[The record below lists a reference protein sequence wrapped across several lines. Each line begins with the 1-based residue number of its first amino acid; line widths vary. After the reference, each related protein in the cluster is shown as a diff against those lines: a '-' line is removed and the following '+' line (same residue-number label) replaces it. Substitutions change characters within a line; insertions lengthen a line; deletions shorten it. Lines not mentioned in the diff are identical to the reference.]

1 MDLRNFFSALIVLL
15 FLFPFS
21 AGFGEE
27 GPREIA
33 YTLFARLP
41 KIEKI
46 ALSPDGQ
53 TLAILY
59 PAEGETRFTIFDIRK
74 NPENKPL
81 PFKIKFDITWVGW
94 ANNDRLLIS
103 QIGIGYVLGK
113 SYITLTGGLI
123 AFDKDGTNSKKLLGH
138 RSVNKHFPSFLS
150 MKVLST
156 LPDDHE
162 NILIQLQKPEDKT
175 PGVYKLNV
183 YTGDLTE
190 VEAPMKGMTNWA
202 VDYDKIVRLG
212 WGEREDEPVLIART
226 SATSEWIEIQNND
239 IFEDGEFQ
247 LLGFGF
253 DASSLFFRSSLNTG
267 RAAIYEFDF
276 LTGMITRKVFD
287 DPVYDVDGL
296 VLSISKK
303 QISAGKL
310 TADFPE
316 LVPLNPDFEKWQ
328 GKISQALGG
337 LRFQIMDS
345 TPDEQFFIIR
355 SFSEKDP
362 GSLYLLDGVNNELS
376 PIWEVLP
383 SLFPENMNE
392 VRKVTYFARD
402 GLGIEA
408 YLTIPKGSEGK
419 NLPTVIIL
427 HGGPWVRDSM
437 IFNAQTQFL
446 ANRGFAVFQPN
457 FRGSSGY
464 GKTFL
469 ELGYGEW
476 GGKMQLDIQDGLAW
490 LVRNGIANPD
500 KVCLLG
506 ASYGGYAALMALAQ
520 FPDDYECAI
529 ALAPVTDLNLLLKE
543 LRGNSS
549 EKFITKAI
557 KNKMDK
563 RDLMRLSPYKVAKDI
578 SDPILLL
585 HGTLDRII
593 PFEHSDKMAKALEK
607 ANKDVRLIP
616 LQNSGHDLFHEKTR
630 LKYFREIEK
639 FLKKH
644 IGQPENANA
653 DGGD

>member
-1 MDLRNFFSALIVLL
+1 M
-15 FLFPFS
+15 
-21 AGFGEE
+21 
-27 GPREIA
+27 
-33 YTLFARLP
+33 T
-41 KIEKI
+41 
-46 ALSPDGQ
+46 
-53 TLAILY
+53 IL
-59 PAEGETRFTIFDIRK
+59 
-74 NPENKPL
+74 
-81 PFKIKFDITWVGW
+81 V
-94 ANNDRLLIS
+94 
-103 QIGIGYVLGK
+103 
-113 SYITLTGGLI
+113 
-123 AFDKDGTNSKKLLGH
+123 
-138 RSVNKHFPSFLS
+138 
-150 MKVLST
+150 
-156 LPDDHE
+156 
-162 NILIQLQKPEDKT
+162 
-175 PGVYKLNV
+175 
-183 YTGDLTE
+183 
-190 VEAPMKGMTNWA
+190 
-202 VDYDKIVRLG
+202 
-212 WGEREDEPVLIART
+212 
-226 SATSEWIEIQNND
+226 
-239 IFEDGEFQ
+239 
-247 LLGFGF
+247 
-253 DASSLFFRSSLNTG
+253 
-267 RAAIYEFDF
+267 
-276 LTGMITRKVFD
+276 
-287 DPVYDVDGL
+287 
-296 VLSISKK
+296 
-303 QISAGKL
+303 
-310 TADFPE
+310 
-316 LVPLNPDFEKWQ
+316 
-328 GKISQALGG
+328 
-337 LRFQIMDS
+337 
-345 TPDEQFFIIR
+345 
-355 SFSEKDP
+355 
-362 GSLYLLDGVNNELS
+362 
-376 PIWEVLP
+376 
-383 SLFPENMNE
+383 PENMNRSQQ
-392 VRKVTYFARD
+392 VNYFDRNDLWIDTYM
-402 GLGIEA
+402 
-408 YLTIPKGSEGK
+408 TIPKGSEGK
-419 NLPTVIIL
+419 NLPTVIIH

>member
-1 MDLRNFFSALIVLL
+1 MRNFFSVLIVLL
-15 FLFPFS
+15 FLFPFN

-59 PAEGETRFTIFDIRK
+59 PLNNETKFTIFDIRK
-74 NPENKPL
+74 NPENEPL
-81 PFKIKFDITWVGW
+81 AIETKGLNIIWVGW
-94 ANNDRLLIS
+94 ANNDRLLIN
-103 QIGIGYVLGK
+103 QIGIGIILGK
-113 SYITLTGGLI
+113 NFFALTGGLT
-123 AFDKDGTNSKKLLGH
+123 AFDKDGKNSKKLLGPGSANN
-138 RSVNKHFPSFLS
+138 RNLG

-162 NILIQLQKPEDKT
+162 NILIQLQSPEDKT

-183 YTGDLTE
+183 YTGNLAE
-190 VEAPMKGMTNWA
+190 VEIPIKGITNWA
-202 VDYDKIVRLG
+202 VDYSKIVRLG
-212 WGEREDEPVLIART
+212 WGERKNIPILIART
-226 SATSEWIEIQNND
+226 SATSEWKEIQNND

-253 DASSLFFRSSLNTG
+253 DASTLFFRSSLNTG

-276 LTGMITRKVFD
+276 LTGIITRKVFD

-296 VLSISKK
+296 VLSISRK
-303 QISAGKL
+303 QISAGML

-328 GKISQALGG
+328 GKISRALGG

-362 GSLYLLDGVNNELS
+362 GSLYLFDGVNNELS

-402 GLGIEA
+402 GLEIEA

-490 LVRNGIANPD
+490 LVRNGITNPER
-500 KVCLLG
+500 VCLLG
-506 ASYGGYAALMALAQ
+506 ASYGGYAVLMALAQ
-520 FPDDYECAI
+520 FPDDYKCAV
-529 ALAPVTDLNLLLKE
+529 ALAPVTDLNLLVKD
-543 LRGNSS
+543 LRGNVS
-549 EKFITKAI
+549 EKILIKAV
-557 KNKMDK
+557 KNKMTK
-563 RDLMRLSPYKVAKDI
+563 RELSKRSPYKLAKQI

-644 IGQPENANA
+644 IGQPESANA
-653 DGGD
+653 DGGN